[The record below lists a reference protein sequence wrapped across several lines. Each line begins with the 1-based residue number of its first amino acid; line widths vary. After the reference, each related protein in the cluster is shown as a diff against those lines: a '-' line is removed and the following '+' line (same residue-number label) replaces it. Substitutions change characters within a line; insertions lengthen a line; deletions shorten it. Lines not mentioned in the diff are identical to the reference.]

1 MTMSIQITTDFD
13 CRPTGVT
20 GHYREN
26 LLPFT
31 DQLGQSVTDMST
43 WVRSRNQQRNW
54 ETIMQLISLYTQ
66 PVRVSQ
72 VRAKDQRWQF
82 EFDTD
87 FDDVFAINDDPV
99 GRLLQAC
106 DGVPVIN
113 YVEQQLTTLLHPGV
127 NIWFD
132 AINHK

>member
-1 MTMSIQITTDFD
+1 
-13 CRPTGVT
+13 
-20 GHYREN
+20 
-26 LLPFT
+26 
-31 DQLGQSVTDMST
+31 
-43 WVRSRNQQRNW
+43 
-54 ETIMQLISLYTQ
+54 
-66 PVRVSQ
+66 
-72 VRAKDQRWQF
+72 
-82 EFDTD
+82 
-87 FDDVFAINDDPV
+87 VFAINDDPV